1 MAETAAKRNYK
12 IYLII
17 TAALLM
23 GAVYLLFDPAETEW
37 MPKCPV
43 HTLTGFDCPG
53 CGTQRALHALLHGDL
68 AATFRAN
75 ALLVLFIPLITVMGI
90 SELNRS
96 RWPRLY
102 KFMVSPVTIYSLLG
116 IVAVWTIVRNII
128 Y

>member
-1 MAETAAKRNYK
+1 MAETAAKRNYR

-23 GAVYLLFDPAETEW
+23 GAVYLLFDPSQTEW

-68 AATFRAN
+68 EATLRAN
-75 ALLVLFIPLITVMGI
+75 ALLVLFIPLIIVMGI